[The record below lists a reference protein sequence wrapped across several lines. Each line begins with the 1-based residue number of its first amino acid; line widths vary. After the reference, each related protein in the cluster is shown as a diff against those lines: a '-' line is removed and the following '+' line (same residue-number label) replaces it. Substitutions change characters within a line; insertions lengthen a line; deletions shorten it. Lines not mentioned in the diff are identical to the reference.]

1 MSELSDL
8 GVKYADKP
16 RTDCRGDESVSTPA
30 SDTAAAAASMGQRF
44 GNSTQLS
51 FAVMNRTYVVRE
63 RVPNNW
69 QWCWLYR
76 DYSLRVCHWGQS
88 MQKVAVVGGGCLL
101 VRRYVTYL

>member
-30 SDTAAAAASMGQRF
+30 SEAAAAAASMGQRF

-51 FAVMNRTYVVRE
+51 FAVMNRT
-63 RVPNNW
+63 
-69 QWCWLYR
+69 
-76 DYSLRVCHWGQS
+76 
-88 MQKVAVVGGGCLL
+88 
-101 VRRYVTYL
+101 